1 MVLGL
6 LAMRHITA
14 SPFGATLRMIRD
26 NETRASF
33 LGITIWRAKLSVFV
47 LAGMFAALG
56 GVLASLFVSGA
67 YPELADW
74 PISGQAIFAIMLGGI
89 STFLGPLVGTALL
102 LELNDVTTSFTEYH
116 GLVLGIVI
124 LFFALGLR
132 RGLVDFVLGWRR
144 PAVS

>member
-1 MVLGL
+1 
-6 LAMRHITA
+6 MRHIAA

-26 NETRASF
+26 NEMRAGF
-33 LGITIWRAKLSVFV
+33 LGITIWRAKLTVFV
-47 LAGMFAALG
+47 LAGVFAALG

-89 STFLGPLVGTALL
+89 GTFLGPLVGTALL
-102 LELNDVTTSFTEYH
+102 LVLNDVTTGATEYH
-116 GLVLGIVI
+116 GLVLGVVI
-124 LFFALGLR
+124 LVFALGLR
-132 RGLVDFVLGWRR
+132 RGVVDFVLAWRR